1 MIKYLHKEVLYM
13 DIRLKL
19 SEVFASKS
27 PNAKLEDETKLEDLG
42 LDSLDK
48 IELLYAI
55 EESFGIEFENEEM
68 QSFITIGDIVK
79 SIGKK
84 YKFGREF
91 FSCGLGLSANT
102 TPCIWGIKSNWI
114 LCVRVIR
121 KASSSA

>member
-1 MIKYLHKEVLYM
+1 M
-13 DIRLKL
+13 DKRLKL
-19 SEVFASKS
+19 SEVFTSKS

-79 SIGKK
+79 SIEKK
-84 YKFGREF
+84 
-91 FSCGLGLSANT
+91 
-102 TPCIWGIKSNWI
+102 I
-114 LCVRVIR
+114 
-121 KASSSA
+121 

>member
-1 MIKYLHKEVLYM
+1 M

-79 SIGKK
+79 SIEKK
-84 YKFGREF
+84 IYILKINGRF
-91 FSCGLGLSANT
+91 FDK
-102 TPCIWGIKSNWI
+102 P
-114 LCVRVIR
+114 
-121 KASSSA
+121 

>member
-1 MIKYLHKEVLYM
+1 M

-55 EESFGIEFENEEM
+55 EESFGIEFEKEEM

-79 SIGKK
+79 SIEKK
-84 YKFGREF
+84 
-91 FSCGLGLSANT
+91 
-102 TPCIWGIKSNWI
+102 I
-114 LCVRVIR
+114 
-121 KASSSA
+121 

>member
-1 MIKYLHKEVLYM
+1 M
-13 DIRLKL
+13 DIKLKL

-68 QSFITIGDIVK
+68 QSFITIRDIVK
-79 SIGKK
+79 SIEKK
-84 YKFGREF
+84 
-91 FSCGLGLSANT
+91 
-102 TPCIWGIKSNWI
+102 I
-114 LCVRVIR
+114 
-121 KASSSA
+121 